1 MWGMSG
7 LRSDTP
13 VRSWILSTLLGAV
26 APLFMSLGLVLGLL
40 GVGGIAILAIRRAG
54 LLGLSGALTG
64 FGLFWT
70 ILIARVLMQ
79 PGALDNGFLWL
90 MVGLVPL
97 ATGLALAVVMQSRR
111 FPCGEHAR

>member
-1 MWGMSG
+1 
-7 LRSDTP
+7 
-13 VRSWILSTLLGAV
+13 
-26 APLFMSLGLVLGLL
+26 
-40 GVGGIAILAIRRAG
+40 
-54 LLGLSGALTG
+54 
-64 FGLFWT
+64 LFWT